1 MIDKPL
7 PSAVFGE
14 EPNYVAIRRDV
25 ADIRSPMSSAGLE
38 QIHNN
43 FPGEWTYLTIA
54 EVLECINAKQEE
66 PKPVPPSDSTSEL
79 ADKLRRLQL
88 AVTSYANMAELFT
101 RELRKAIGEVTP

>member
-7 PSAVFGE
+7 PPAVFGE

-54 EVLECINAKQEE
+54 EVLECINAK
-66 PKPVPPSDSTSEL
+66 PVPPPPTVPSGD

-88 AVTSYANMAELFT
+88 AASAYADQVDMFT
-101 RELRKAIGEVTP
+101 RELRKAVSET